1 MGRRIR
7 HIQRYRDIGK
17 AFARNGFGFIAKE
30 LGLIEMLNIPKRL
43 LIKDTREVHSKTT
56 GERIRLFLEDLG
68 PTFIKMGQLASTR
81 PDIFPPDTIEELE
94 KLQDQ
99 VTPLPFE
106 EIKQVLELELN
117 APIETLFQS
126 FHETPLATASIG
138 QVHYA
143 VLHSGESVAIKIQR
157 PEISDLVKTDLEIL
171 QHIAILADS
180 RTEWGRRYGIQEI
193 INEFSKSL
201 RMELDYLNEGRNAE
215 KISKQFEDNKGIFI
229 PKVFREY
236 SSEKIL
242 TMEYIKG
249 MKLSDRALTKEN
261 GFNRKIV
268 ADRFVHA
275 IFHQILMEG
284 FFHGDPHPG
293 NIFVLPD
300 NVVAFMDFGMVGR
313 LTPRMKDHIASL
325 IISMMGR
332 NIDGLIKAITQMGVI
347 PDEVNK
353 DLLRADLEDLQDK
366 YYDVPFSQISLGEA
380 VNDLFSVAFEHDIRI
395 PTDLTLLG
403 KTLLTAEGITEK
415 LDPEISIVKV
425 AEPFGKRLLKERYH
439 PKNIAEKFLR
449 NTIEYGEMLKDLPRS
464 VDDMTTM
471 IKKGKLRMEFSLP
484 DLERVLSKLD
494 HISNRLSFSIVLL
507 AFSIIMTGLII
518 GSSFGRQSTI
528 IWEIP
533 AIEIGFGVAAIMLIW
548 LFYAIFKSG
557 RF

>member
-1 MGRRIR
+1 
-7 HIQRYRDIGK
+7 
-17 AFARNGFGFIAKE
+17 
-30 LGLIEMLNIPKRL
+30 MLNIPKRL